1 VHLHQYRRRFRALEP
16 LSTVKGE
23 EDQYPQQMA
32 WRVSDNHNVHYHN
45 GSCISVKISPAV
57 HVMTIANHMRER
69 HEGNILMHKLHEG
82 AVGELHLRLLDDLEM
97 VEDVVNRWPNEG
109 QDHFLLMMPVEKGSR
124 VAKMDHTGLAAEL
137 KSKNTCMC
145 ELQELLLQ
153 SPRSERKA
161 LKQKVEVLEA
171 DVEVLADELS
181 TANKL
186 QAKIAELQFLE
197 EQLLQSPRSMQMN
210 KQATNY
216 SFEIKAII
224 DSSPHLSHLIS
235 CDNPGTFMPLSLIE
249 MDEGADRRKNRGSTN
264 CRG

>member
-1 VHLHQYRRRFRALEP
+1 
-16 LSTVKGE
+16 
-23 EDQYPQQMA
+23 
-32 WRVSDNHNVHYHN
+32 
-45 GSCISVKISPAV
+45 
-57 HVMTIANHMRER
+57 
-69 HEGNILMHKLHEG
+69 
-82 AVGELHLRLLDDLEM
+82 
-97 VEDVVNRWPNEG
+97 
-109 QDHFLLMMPVEKGSR
+109 
-124 VAKMDHTGLAAEL
+124 MDHTGLAAEL

-216 SFEIKAII
+216 SFEIKELSCLLA
-224 DSSPHLSHLIS
+224 SSKWMRAPTDEKTEAVPIVEADIRRLERNVTRAKQSHRARQSAGTAAALHRAKTTLSFFITIWQS
-235 CDNPGTFMPLSLIE
+235 RGWIE
-249 MDEGADRRKNRGSTN
+249 PVWIEAK
-264 CRG
+264 